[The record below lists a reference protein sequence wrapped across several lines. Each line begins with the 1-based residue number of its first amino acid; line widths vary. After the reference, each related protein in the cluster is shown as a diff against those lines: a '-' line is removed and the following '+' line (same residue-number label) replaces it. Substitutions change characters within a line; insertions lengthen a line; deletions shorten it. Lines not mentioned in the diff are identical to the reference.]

1 MCIRDRD
8 ITLMQ
13 DGVSVDTVRSYFGMR
28 SITISQGNILLN
40 GKPLYQRLVL
50 DQGFYPTGVI
60 TAPDDAQLRGDI
72 ERSLAL
78 GFNGARMHQKV
89 FEARYLYWADRMG
102 YLLWGEYPNWG
113 LNVENGEGLLSFAD
127 EWREILTRDLS
138 SPSVIGWCPFN
149 ETSLRTDLYLLQTVY
164 RMTKTLDPTRLVI
177 DTSGWVHCDETDVFD
192 YHDYEQ
198 DPAVFRAHVEQ
209 YAASQS
215 GKPFVHVPGLFPYM
229 HQTPREIIGNGQ
241 PIFISEFGGIGWNAQ
256 EDNANAWGYGANPH
270 TEEAWLTRLGGL
282 LDAVLRTPGICGFC
296 YTQLTDVEQE
306 INGVYTYDRRAKFDV
321 NQIRALVARPA
332 WCETGEVR

>member
-1 MCIRDRD
+1 M
-8 ITLMQ
+8 
-13 DGVSVDTVRSYFGMR
+13 
-28 SITISQGNILLN
+28 
-40 GKPLYQRLVL
+40 
-50 DQGFYPTGVI
+50 GFSG
-60 TAPDDAQLRGDI
+60 
-72 ERSLAL
+72 
-78 GFNGARMHQKV
+78 
-89 FEARYLYWADRMG
+89 
-102 YLLWGEYPNWG
+102 
-113 LNVENGEGLLSFAD
+113 
-127 EWREILTRDLS
+127 
-138 SPSVIGWCPFN
+138 
-149 ETSLRTDLYLLQTVY
+149 LYLLQTVY

-270 TEEAWLTRLGGL
+270 TEEEWLTRLGGL